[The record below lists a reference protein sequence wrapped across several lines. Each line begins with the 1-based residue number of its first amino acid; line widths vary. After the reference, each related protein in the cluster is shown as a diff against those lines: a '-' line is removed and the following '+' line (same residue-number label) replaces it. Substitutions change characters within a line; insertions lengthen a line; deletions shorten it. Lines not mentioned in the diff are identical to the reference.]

1 MGLKRRVVNL
11 PSEGVASGDMP
22 LSPVEYSRATAR
34 GKAERP
40 RRMPELKLGMV
51 VAAPAVAAFISALFT
66 IRAEYRKRRR
76 QVYVFKPL
84 TVVLVILIALQTK
97 SAAPPLYRQLVV
109 AGLVCSLAG
118 DVFLML
124 PRERFVAGLVCFL
137 VAHVCYIAAFTA
149 GVGAR
154 QFSAWGAVLLALY
167 GALMLCLLWPRLGKL
182 KAPVTVYVAVILV
195 MAWQALN
202 GWMMIGD
209 AGSAS
214 ALAGALLFVAS
225 DSALAWNRFRA
236 EFKSAQGFVLGTYFA
251 AQLLIALST

>member
-1 MGLKRRVVNL
+1 MTVI
-11 PSEGVASGDMP
+11 
-22 LSPVEYSRATAR
+22 LSLLVLA
-34 GKAERP
+34 
-40 RRMPELKLGMV
+40 
-51 VAAPAVAAFISALFT
+51 SALLT
-66 IRAEYRKRRR
+66 IRAEYKGARR

-97 SAAPPLYRQLVV
+97 SAVTSPLYKQLVV

-137 VAHVCYIAAFTA
+137 AAHVCYIAAFTA
-149 GVGAR
+149 GGGR
-154 QFSAWGAVLLALY
+154 TFSLWGAGVLALY
-167 GALMLCLLWPRLGKL
+167 GALMLRLLWPRLGRL
-182 KAPVTVYVAVILV
+182 KAPVTVYVATILL

-202 GWMMIGD
+202 RWMMVGD
-209 AGSAS
+209 GGSAS
-214 ALAGALLFVAS
+214 ALAGALLFFAS

-251 AQLLIALST
+251 AQSLIALST

>member
-1 MGLKRRVVNL
+1 MTVV
-11 PSEGVASGDMP
+11 
-22 LSPVEYSRATAR
+22 LSLSV
-34 GKAERP
+34 
-40 RRMPELKLGMV
+40 LV
-51 VAAPAVAAFISALFT
+51 SALLT
-66 IRAEYRKRRR
+66 IRAEYKERRR

-84 TVVLVILIALQTK
+84 TVVIVILIALQNK
-97 SAAPPLYRQLVV
+97 FAAASPLYKQLIV
-109 AGLVCSLAG
+109 AGLLCSLAG

-137 VAHVCYIAAFTA
+137 LAHVCYIAAFTA
-149 GVGAR
+149 DGGRTFSWLGAGV
-154 QFSAWGAVLLALY
+154 LALY
-167 GALMLCLLWPRLGKL
+167 GALMLRLLWPRLGKL
-182 KAPVTVYVAVILV
+182 KVPVTVYVAAILL

-202 GWMMIGD
+202 RWMIVRD

>member
-1 MGLKRRVVNL
+1 MT
-11 PSEGVASGDMP
+11 AAA
-22 LSPVEYSRATAR
+22 LSLLALV
-34 GKAERP
+34 
-40 RRMPELKLGMV
+40 
-51 VAAPAVAAFISALFT
+51 SALIT
-66 IRAEYRKRRR
+66 IRAEYKERRR

-97 SAAPPLYRQLVV
+97 FAATSPLYRQLVV
-109 AGLVCSLAG
+109 AGLLCSLAG

-124 PRERFVAGLVCFL
+124 PRERFVAGLACFL
-137 VAHVCYIAAFTA
+137 AAHVCYIAAFAA

-154 QFSAWGAVLLALY
+154 QFSAWGAGVFALY
-167 GALMLCLLWPRLGKL
+167 GALMLRLLWPRLGKL
-182 KAPVTVYVAVILV
+182 KAPVTVYVAAILL

-202 GWMMIGD
+202 RWMTAGD
-209 AGSAS
+209 AGSAV

-236 EFKSAQGFVLGTYFA
+236 EFKSAQAVVLGTYFA